1 MCHMKFFW
9 SDWCLLVGRQMVEN
23 GEFREVQEHASTSGS
38 VFQERERNI
47 LVYKTTQSEKNNDL

>member
-1 MCHMKFFW
+1 
-9 SDWCLLVGRQMVEN
+9 MVEN